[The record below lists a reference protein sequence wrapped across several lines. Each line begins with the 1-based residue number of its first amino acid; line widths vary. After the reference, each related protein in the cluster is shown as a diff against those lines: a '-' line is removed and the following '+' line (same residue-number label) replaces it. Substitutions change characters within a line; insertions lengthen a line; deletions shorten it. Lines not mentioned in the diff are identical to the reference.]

1 MHWKPS
7 DTIKLFQKAQ
17 KNPEN
22 SIDERD
28 NERVYLLYL
37 MKMEVIFP
45 ENREPD
51 G

>member
-1 MHWKPS
+1 M
-7 DTIKLFQKAQ
+7 IKLFKKEK